1 MLTKLFFRGVWTSF
15 TIAFVLKNKKR
26 LENSI
31 QINGTFLFSLSE
43 CHSLCKHRHCQLKQQ
58 RQSISKVLFPAEH
71 ILRNTESLERKMK
84 GVDFEISM
92 MFHAEANHTHRVSE
106 HWKIELQT
114 RNKKQSWASQRFCL
128 QRNKNRVLVFGWT

>member
-1 MLTKLFFRGVWTSF
+1 MLTKLFLE
-15 TIAFVLKNKKR
+15 AFEPHSQLLLYCKTRKDWKTQSK
-26 LENSI
+26 LM
-31 QINGTFLFSLSE
+31 GYFFSLSE

-58 RQSISKVLFPAEH
+58 RKSISKVLFPAEH
-71 ILRNTESLERKMK
+71 ILRNIESLERKMK

-114 RNKKQSWASQRFCL
+114 RNK
-128 QRNKNRVLVFGWT
+128 